1 MMKLSFPDRCL
12 LLLIAIFLGV
22 IAVRPL
28 FQPNAV
34 SAQTPNTRI
43 YFEPGTHLIL
53 APDKS
58 QQVLGKVAVDLN
70 SGNVWGFPTLAD
82 VPYPVAQDAT
92 KNTPPVSTPIYLGR
106 FDLSR
111 LSK

>member
-12 LLLIAIFLGV
+12 LLLIALFLGV
-22 IAVRPL
+22 IAARPL
-28 FQPNAV
+28 FQPKAV
-34 SAQTPNTRI
+34 SAQTQNSHI

-53 APDKS
+53 TPDKS
-58 QQVLGKVAVDLN
+58 RQVLGKVAVDLN

-82 VPYPVAQDAT
+82 VPYPVPEDPG